1 MALAPD
7 ATLMTVSPKNPAT
20 YYPPLVKRLVECA
33 SVHGAAYVRI
43 GTNGNGTAP
52 YNLITADEDGAL
64 VFGAFDYGNPFN
76 HDGNSTQWSTKPMGL
91 HEVLALAKQYL
102 KSA

>member
-7 ATLMTVSPKNPAT
+7 ATLMTVGPKNPQT
-20 YYPPLVKRLVECA
+20 YYPPLVKRLLECA
-33 SVHGAAYVRI
+33 SVHGAAYMRI

-64 VFGAFDYGNPFN
+64 VFGAFDYGHPFEY
-76 HDGNSTQWSTKPMGL
+76 DIKSSQWSTKPMGM
-91 HEVLALAKQYL
+91 HEVLAVALQYL
-102 KSA
+102 E